1 VIPPNRPGLPWS
13 PRVRGYTFYGRYL
26 PGPTGADNREPLA
39 SVWGTRHLDI
49 DGGARLVVWRDAKA
63 PALNLNAGFTCGL
76 CAQGAGP
83 PSWCPLAEDQVVC
96 WDEAEDAVELCT
108 PFISGGIPI
117 DRPCPF
123 DLESQLVTVGAGN
136 FTPPVA
142 NGWCFLNLSTNSPGA
157 LPSEEVSQSH
167 VSALFSALG
176 RYSVGLAA
184 TEIASACGRGVI
196 CDDPFGSCL
205 GKSVGEACDF
215 VVDGTCIDPTRIT
228 GDLGEI
234 PPP

>member
-1 VIPPNRPGLPWS
+1 MIPPNRPGLPWS

-142 NGWCFLNLSTNSPGA
+142 NGWCFLNLDHPSAGMFPGGGGLDVA
-157 LPSEEVSQSH
+157 QSH
-167 VSALFSALG
+167 VSALFRAMG
-176 RYSVGLAA
+176 RFSVGLGASQ
-184 TEIASACGRGVI
+184 IVSACSRPVV
-196 CDDPFGSCL
+196 CDNPADDCS
-205 GKSVGEACDF
+205 GKAVGDMCTGGM
-215 VVDGTCIDPTRIT
+215 GTCVDATRVR
-228 GDLGEI
+228 GNLGVL
-234 PPP
+234 P